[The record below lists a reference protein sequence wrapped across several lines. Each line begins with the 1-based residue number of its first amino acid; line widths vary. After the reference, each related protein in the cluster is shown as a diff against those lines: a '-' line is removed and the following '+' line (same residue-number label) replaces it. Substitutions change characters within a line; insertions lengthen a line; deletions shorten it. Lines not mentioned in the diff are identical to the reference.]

1 MSVMPYRSIW
11 VHLIWSTKK
20 REPML
25 IKPARYQIFKHM
37 LENARSKG
45 IYLDFVNGHFDHVH
59 CLVSLE
65 PEQSIAY
72 VAQMIK
78 GECSH
83 WVNQKTDLL
92 PRELV
97 WGTSYYAVSHGR
109 NSLDTVRRYIQ
120 NQERH
125 HMKKTLLEECEE
137 FMRLYGF
144 DYVLE

>member
-1 MSVMPYRSIW
+1 
-11 VHLIWSTKK
+11 VHLIWSTKERK
-20 REPML
+20 PML
-25 IKPARYQIFKHM
+25 TKPARYQIFKHM

-45 IYLDFVNGHFDHVH
+45 IYLDHVNGHFDHVH

-78 GECSH
+78 GESAF
-83 WVNQKTDLL
+83 WVNNKSGLL
-92 PRELV
+92 NHKLE
-97 WGTSYYAVSHGR
+97 WGKSYYAVSHGR
-109 NSLDTVRRYIQ
+109 SSLNTVRRYIQ
-120 NQERH
+120 RQEQH
-125 HMKKTLLEECEE
+125 HKAKTLLEECEE